1 MKKRLRHRCCT
12 LNFANLKDNVFPK
25 LHYLTFLTYMYGQS
39 LVYSLIKLSVPCG
52 VAIIPKNMKDKE
64 LCNYSW
70 GKVFK
75 GGLSKFCG
83 RQPLKNLLSLFL
95 NICPSYWL
103 SVSVIEFA
111 VNFSHNI
118 PTLDPC
124 EDRDYASILR
134 SELYVPHELFYYS

>member
-1 MKKRLRHRCCT
+1 MMELFVKT
-12 LNFANLKDNVFPK
+12 VNIWK
-25 LHYLTFLTYMYGQS
+25 LF
-39 LVYSLIKLSVPCG
+39 KW
-52 VAIIPKNMKDKE
+52 D
-64 LCNYSW
+64 
-70 GKVFK
+70 KVFK

-118 PTLDPC
+118 STLDPC

>member
-83 RQPLKNLLSLFL
+83 RQPLKNLKGYGLLKQTISTEIFERLSSKKFTQSTLEYFVYD
-95 NICPSYWL
+95 ICPKFL
-103 SVSVIEFA
+103 SQMFGRVL
-111 VNFSHNI
+111 NT
-118 PTLDPC
+118 PPC
-124 EDRDYASILR
+124 
-134 SELYVPHELFYYS
+134 